1 MPFNLVKI
9 YPELLELGHLPVPGR
24 NRSMTL
30 IFKRDIEDN
39 PKFNF
44 RSKLIRPTKSEE
56 IPMQALFKHLTT
68 EEVEEVGE
76 NGRTY
81 KKREFEMFRSRRL
94 HWIRPHI
101 DEKIKETIEVFS
113 TEERDEGKTVFRT
126 YVYNVRMKYVIVMEP
141 QRSNTDYYLLSA
153 YYLNRSYGEKEMK
166 KKMKK
171 KLQDIL

>member
-9 YPELLELGHLPVPGR
+9 YPELLELGHLPEGGR
-24 NRSMTL
+24 RRSLLL

-76 NGRTY
+76 NERTH
-81 KKREFEMFRSRRL
+81 KKREFEMDRSRRL
-94 HWIRPHI
+94 HWIKPHI
-101 DEKIKETIEVFS
+101 DEKIRETIEVFS

-126 YVYNVRMKYVIVMEP
+126 YVYNVKMKYVIVMEP

-153 YYLNRSYGEKEMK
+153 YYLNRSYGEKKMT

-171 KLQDIL
+171 KLPDIL